1 MVLEKLTNEFVSR
14 LRQVAGENLRS
25 VIVYGSAA
33 DGEFHPQF
41 SDVNLLCI
49 LGDVSF
55 STLSAVAPAVEWWRR
70 QKQPAPLLLTREELE
85 RSADVFAIEMLDMQR
100 QHRVVFGDDVL
111 SGLNIPMQ
119 LHRAQVEYELREKL
133 IVLRESLLSAAG
145 HKERMWTLL
154 LGSVSAFVT
163 LFRHA
168 LIALGQSAPDSK
180 REAVRALAA
189 SIPFDASAFLQ
200 VLDVRE
206 RKVER
211 RQLDVSSVFARY
223 LEAVQQVTSAVDT
236 MLAAKGP

>member
-14 LRQVAGENLRS
+14 LRQAAGENLRS

-33 DGEFHPQF
+33 DGEFRPEF

-49 LGDVSF
+49 LRDMSF
-55 STLSAVAPAVEWWRR
+55 ATIGKVAPAVEWWRR
-70 QKQPAPLLLTREELE
+70 QKQPPPLLLTGEELE

-100 QHRVVFGDDVL
+100 QHRVLFGDDVL
-111 SGLNIPMQ
+111 SGLHIPMQ

-133 IVLRESLLSAAG
+133 ILLRENLLDAAG
-145 HKERMWTLL
+145 HKERLWALL

-168 LIALGQSAPDSK
+168 LIALGGTAPDSK
-180 REAVRALAA
+180 REAVQAIAA
-189 SIPFDASAFLQ
+189 CIQFDPSAFLQ

-206 RKVER
+206 RKLER
-211 RQLDVSSVFARY
+211 KRLDVGGVFARY
-223 LEAVQQVTSAVDT
+223 LEAVQQVTTAVDT
-236 MLAAKGP
+236 MFAAKEP